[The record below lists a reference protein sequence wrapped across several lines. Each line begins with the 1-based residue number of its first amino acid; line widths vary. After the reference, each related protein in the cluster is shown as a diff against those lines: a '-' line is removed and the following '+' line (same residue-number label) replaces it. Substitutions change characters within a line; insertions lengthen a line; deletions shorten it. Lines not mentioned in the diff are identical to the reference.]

1 MIPFRRTSVPGHV
14 PQVSALTTVTAY
26 LITNTFSTNRIEA
39 VTGRLVN
46 HDDGSFVV
54 TADRIVR
61 IARGHVYLTRAGA
74 LLGLRETDHA
84 GGRAIEK
91 KRTGNFPILINR
103 K

>member
-54 TADRIVR
+54 GQDRTVR
-61 IARGHVYLTRAGA
+61 IARGHAYLTRAGA
-74 LLGLRETDHA
+74 LLGLRELITLA
-84 GGRAIEK
+84 LP
-91 KRTGNFPILINR
+91 KRIRRTRNFPALAVR
-103 K
+103 L